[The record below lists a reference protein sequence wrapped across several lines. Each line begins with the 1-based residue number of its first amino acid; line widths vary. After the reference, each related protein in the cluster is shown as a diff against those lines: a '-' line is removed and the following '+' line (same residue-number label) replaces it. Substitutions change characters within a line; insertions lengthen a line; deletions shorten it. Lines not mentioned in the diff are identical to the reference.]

1 MTNHHNSASGTKSR
15 IMEVAR
21 EQFAERGISNVTI
34 REIAAGAGVTHPL
47 VHRYFGSKTDIVAEI
62 LRREVENIKDIVQQ
76 APAGRCDEALDLIRQ
91 ALRYSLTTGRT
102 SMLLML
108 RAQMDGLATEH
119 MLEEVSDRPV
129 AILERWMEE
138 RPRRAD
144 LPDPRVVAVVVGAA
158 TLGLAAAQPWLW
170 STAGLDGRDADVQ
183 REQLIDVMI
192 CFLAHALGL
201 PCELEA

>member
-1 MTNHHNSASGTKSR
+1 MTNHQNSASGTKAR

-34 REIAAGAGVTHPL
+34 REIAAGAGVTHRL

-62 LRREVENIKDIVQQ
+62 LRREVENVKDIVQQ

-119 MLEEVSDRPV
+119 MVEEASDRPL

-138 RPRRAD
+138 RPQRPD
-144 LPDPRVVAVVVGAA
+144 LPDPRLVSVVVGAA

-170 STAGLDGRDADVQ
+170 SAAGLDRRDADVQ

-192 CFLAHALGL
+192 CFLSHALGL